1 MEIIKKEEAGKI
13 VLSLIGKLDTT
24 TAPNLEKVI
33 NEISK
38 DEELVLDFKDLSY
51 VSSAGLRVLLIIAK
65 KFDDKH
71 KLINVCED
79 VMDVFEITGFDEV
92 LNIEI

>member
-65 KFDDKH
+65 RWAMACYIC
-71 KLINVCED
+71 LIVS
-79 VMDVFEITGFDEV
+79 GR
-92 LNIEI
+92 